1 MAYARLQIQG
11 VEVSM
16 KRILFTTMVLFFS
29 ISSMADQPEF
39 ETLLQNTSDQQVMT
53 LIEDKNHDLMSSYD
67 YYLKAHQQGQQLKKN
82 RVHKQYSQ
90 FIQKK
95 QAL

>member
-1 MAYARLQIQG
+1 
-11 VEVSM
+11 M

-53 LIEDKNHDLMSSYD
+53 LIEDKNHDLMSSY
-67 YYLKAHQQGQQLKKN
+67 LKARQQGQQLKKN

>member
-1 MAYARLQIQG
+1 
-11 VEVSM
+11 M

-53 LIEDKNHDLMSSYD
+53 LIEDKNHDLM
-67 YYLKAHQQGQQLKKN
+67 
-82 RVHKQYSQ
+82 
-90 FIQKK
+90 
-95 QAL
+95 